1 MKVNLSNSNL
11 GADPIANYYE
21 KYKVTSQQVIEP
33 TVTSW
38 LQHAKETLDG
48 TLKQHQD
55 EIQKL
60 QSEIN
65 TRYEQDGIHSKK
77 IGNTAIIVFC
87 FLIGL

>member
-55 EIQKL
+55 EIKKL
-60 QSEIN
+60 QDEIN
-65 TRYEQDGIHSKK
+65 AR
-77 IGNTAIIVFC
+77 
-87 FLIGL
+87 